1 MTKTK
6 EQQTAPSR
14 GCFKMAYSK
23 NLFIAAIKF
32 QNFETSIAR
41 VLKQALVLK
50 VFHSF
55 IFFLLY
61 KP

>member
-1 MTKTK
+1 M
-6 EQQTAPSR
+6 S
-14 GCFKMAYSK
+14 YSK
-23 NLFIAAIKF
+23 NLFIAATEF